1 MEVEIRL
8 LVLRSV
14 WYRMFGRC
22 GGGGWRCGR
31 CGCVVVVVVGGGGGK
46 SKIGFGGVCVFRAGD
61 GVFFSD
67 SFSVLAS
74 IDVLLSKVVVVS
86 IGEEEDLVMGL
97 LFDFF
102 RRCRRFWF
110 CLIVVAAVAA
120 AVTFSDD
127 DDCMSS
133 LLESYSSLLLAGVIV
148 AVFDVDDV
156 VWSGVCASIN
166 IIIIIINIG
175 INTNLN
181 LISNKIINFS
191 IINISIIIDIN
202 NIIINISS
210 SRKSISSIIFR

>member
-1 MEVEIRL
+1 MVVEIRL

-31 CGCVVVVVVGGGGGK
+31 CGCVVVVVVGCGK
-46 SKIGFGGVCVFRAGD
+46 RGFGGVCVFRAGD
-61 GVFFSD
+61 VVFVSD

-74 IDVLLSKVVVVS
+74 IDVLLSEVVVVS
-86 IGEEEDLVMGL
+86 IGEEDDLVMGL
-97 LFDFF
+97 LFDCF

-120 AVTFSDD
+120 VVAFSDD

-156 VWSGVCASIN
+156 VWSGVCVSIN
-166 IIIIIINIG
+166 NIIIIINIG

-181 LISNKIINFS
+181 LISNKIVNFS
-191 IINISIIIDIN
+191 IINISINIDIN
-202 NIIINISS
+202 IINIC
-210 SRKSISSIIFR
+210 RHW